1 MAKFKVKEGCT
12 LLYPDGS
19 RRGDAGY
26 VVDDTG
32 SHESHALSGQMD
44 KLEPCADYISSDA
57 VDFVRMVAPVSVI
70 EAVEDSLADE
80 APKKKP
86 AKKKTK
92 KKAAKK
98 TSKKSSK

>member
-1 MAKFKVKEGCT
+1 MAKFMVKTGCI

-32 SHESHALSGQMD
+32 SHESHALSGQRD
-44 KLEPCADYISSDA
+44 KLEPCAAYKSSGS
-57 VDFVRMVAPVSVI
+57 VDFVKMVALNIGDTSV
-70 EAVEDSLADE
+70 LGDE
-80 APKKKP
+80 PKAP
-86 AKKKTK
+86 AKKKAKKKTT

>member
-1 MAKFKVKEGCT
+1 MAKFMVKTGCI

-19 RRGDAGY
+19 RRGGAGY

-32 SHESHALSGQMD
+32 SHESYALSGQKD
-44 KLEPCADYISSDA
+44 KLEPCAAYKSSGS
-57 VDFVRMVAPVSVI
+57 VDFVRMVALVIGDTSVPD
-70 EAVEDSLADE
+70 EPE
-80 APKKKP
+80 APKKK

-98 TSKKSSK
+98 SSE

>member
-1 MAKFKVKEGCT
+1 MAKFMVKTGCI

-32 SHESHALSGQMD
+32 SHESHALSGQKD
-44 KLEPCADYISSDA
+44 KLEPCAAYKSSGS
-57 VDFVRMVAPVSVI
+57 VDFVKMVAMVVGDSPVTL
-70 EAVEDSLADE
+70 EAK
-80 APKKKP
+80 APAKKK

>member
-1 MAKFKVKEGCT
+1 MAKFVVKTGCI

-19 RRGDAGY
+19 RRGGAGY
-26 VVDDTG
+26 VVDDKG
-32 SHESHALSGQMD
+32 SQESHALSGQKD
-44 KLEPCADYISSDA
+44 KMEPCADYISSDS

-70 EAVEDSLADE
+70 EAVEDSLADG
-80 APKKKP
+80 APKKK

-98 TSKKSSK
+98 TSKKPSK

>member
-1 MAKFKVKEGCT
+1 MAKFKVKEGST

-19 RRGDAGY
+19 KRGGPGY
-26 VVDDTG
+26 CVD
-32 SHESHALSGQMD
+32 SESAHEHNALSGQMD

-57 VDFVRMVAPVSVI
+57 VDFVRMVAPVPVI
-70 EAVEDSLADE
+70 EAIEDSLADE

>member
-1 MAKFKVKEGCT
+1 MAKFMVKEGCT

-19 RRGDAGY
+19 PRGQAGY
-26 VVDDTG
+26 VVDDTAA
-32 SHESHALSGQMD
+32 HESRALEGQMD

-57 VDFVRMVAPVSVI
+57 VDFVRMVAVVVGDSPVTL
-70 EAVEDSLADE
+70 EAE
-80 APKKKP
+80 APKKKK